1 MWMPGGA
8 RDRQTAAMAEPLVD
22 EARVA
27 AWMDEQDLAP
37 GEPVTITR
45 ITTGHSNEVFRIE
58 RGDLVAIL
66 RRPPRTPLSPTAHDM
81 AREFRVLR
89 AFHDPSGW
97 HGGPS
102 VPVPVPIALCTDADV
117 IGAPFYLMQP
127 VDGVVVRE
135 AVPAALAGVPGV

>member
-1 MWMPGGA
+1 MTGVA

-37 GEPVTITR
+37 GARVTITR

-58 RGDLVAIL
+58 RGELVAVL

-81 AREFRVLR
+81 AREFRVLQ
-89 AFHDPSGW
+89 AFNDPTGW
-97 HGGPS
+97 HGREA
-102 VPVPVPIALCTDADV
+102 VPVPTPIAVCTDTDV

-127 VDGVVVRE
+127 
-135 AVPAALAGVPGV
+135 